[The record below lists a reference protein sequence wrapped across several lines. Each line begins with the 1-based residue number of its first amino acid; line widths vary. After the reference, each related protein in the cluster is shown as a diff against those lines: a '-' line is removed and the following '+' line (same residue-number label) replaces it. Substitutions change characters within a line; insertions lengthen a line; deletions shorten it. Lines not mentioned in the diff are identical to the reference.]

1 MGSLSRCEILSSQ
14 FKSVFTKDVYDP
26 LRDTTLFGPSYPP
39 IDRLIIRE
47 KRIRKLLSGIN
58 PSKASDLDHIPCRL
72 LKELSNQLS
81 PIYLHAYSS
90 SPWLQGS
97 CPHFGIK
104 KGRRNLTENYS
115 PASLTCVV
123 CKLMEHIVS
132 SHIRSHLYEYG
143 VLTPFTGNHGF
154 SAGCSCESQL
164 LLTTHDMYHK
174 LDQCN
179 QVDVAVFDFSK
190 AFDTVPH
197 QRLLWKL
204 GHCGI
209 NENIHKWISQFLSHR
224 TQSLMVEGVRSRED
238 SIDLGWTAQSQ
249 GILREWL
256 WQV

>member
-1 MGSLSRCEILSSQ
+1 M
-14 FKSVFTKDVYDP
+14 
-26 LRDTTLFGPSYPP
+26 SYPP
-39 IDRLIIRE
+39 TDRLIIRE
-47 KRIRKLLSGIN
+47 KGIRKLLSGIN

-81 PIYLHAYSS
+81 PIFTCLFKQSLVTGKLSS
-90 SPWLQGS
+90 FWN
-97 CPHFGIK
+97 K
-104 KGRRNLTENYS
+104 KGRRHLTENYS
-115 PASLTCVV
+115 PVSLTCVV

-132 SHIRSHLYEYG
+132 SHIRWSHLYKYG
-143 VLTPFTGNHGF
+143 DLTPFNGNHGF
-154 SAGCSCESQL
+154 SAGCSCEWQL

-179 QVDVAVFDFSK
+179 HVDVAVFDFSK

-197 QRLLWKL
+197 QRLLRKL

-209 NENIHKWISQFLSHR
+209 NENIHKWISHFLCHR
-224 TQSLMVEGVRSRED
+224 TQSVMVEGARSHED

-256 WQV
+256 WQI